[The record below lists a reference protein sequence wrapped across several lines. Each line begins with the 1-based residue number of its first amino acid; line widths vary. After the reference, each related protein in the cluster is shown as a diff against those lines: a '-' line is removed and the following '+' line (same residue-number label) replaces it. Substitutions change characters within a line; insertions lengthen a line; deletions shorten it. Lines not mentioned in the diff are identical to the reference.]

1 MNKSSRLPGFYKV
14 SLEARVAVVAEL
26 AGLTAGE
33 KAILMGEGLSPAQAN
48 QMIENVVGI
57 HALPLGIAVNFL
69 INGQDYLIPM
79 AIEEPSVVAGA
90 SFAARLVRDGG
101 GFTTSSD
108 EPVMIG
114 QIQVVDVADPWAA
127 RFELLAQKSRLLQLA
142 DQTDPLIASLG
153 GGARDLTV
161 RVVEDSPSTSS
172 GHRTVGPMVVVH
184 LLFDCRDAMGANTVN
199 TACEALAPEVENI
212 TSGRVVLRI
221 ISNLA
226 DRRLARARCTIP
238 AEVLAFEPFAGQTVS
253 THIVEAYALAANDPY
268 RAATHN
274 KGIMNGIDA
283 VAVATG
289 QDWRAVEAG
298 AHAYAARRGRYT
310 SLSHWSVD
318 ADGNLVGTLE
328 LPLAVGIVG
337 GASRVHPTAKVALK
351 IVDVK
356 TAQELAEVMAAVG
369 LAQNLA
375 ALRALATEGIQRGH
389 MELHARQ
396 VAIAAG
402 ATANMV
408 ELIAGRLVAEQEI
421 RLDRAQELVQ
431 KLSTLGEGLSTEP
444 ILSSSKGPSRLGQRP
459 SANDF

>member
-1 MNKSSRLPGFYKV
+1 MNKSSRLPGLYKL
-14 SLEARVAVVAEL
+14 SLEERAAVVAEW
-26 AGLTAGE
+26 AGLTAEE
-33 KAILMGEGLSPAQAN
+33 KAILMGEGLSPTQAD
-48 QMIENVVGI
+48 QMIENAVGI

-69 INGQDYLIPM
+69 INGRDYFIPM
-79 AIEEPSVVAGA
+79 AIEEPSVIAGA

-101 GFTTSSD
+101 GFTASSD

-114 QIQVVDVADPWAA
+114 QIQVLDVADPWAA
-127 RFELLAQKSRLLQLA
+127 RSELLAHKSRLLQLA
-142 DQTDPLIASLG
+142 DQTDPLIVSLG
-153 GGARDLTV
+153 GGARDLIV
-161 RVVEDSPSTSS
+161 RVIEDSV
-172 GHRTVGPMVVVH
+172 VGPMLVVH

-212 TSGRVVLRI
+212 TGGRVVLRI

-226 DRRLARARCTIP
+226 DRRLARAKCTIP
-238 AEVLAFEPFAGQTVS
+238 AEALAFEGFSGQAVVRR
-253 THIVEAYALAANDPY
+253 IVEAYTLAAHDPY

-283 VAVATG
+283 VAIATG
-289 QDWRAVEAG
+289 QDWRALEAG
-298 AHAYAARRGRYT
+298 AHAYAARNGHYT

-318 ADGNLVGTLE
+318 AEGNLTGMLE

-337 GASRVHPTAKVALK
+337 GASQVHPTARVALK
-351 IVDVK
+351 ILGVK

-396 VAIAAG
+396 LAIAAG
-402 ATANMV
+402 ATGDLV
-408 ELIAGRLVAEQEI
+408 ETIAERLVAERRI
-421 RLDRAQELVQ
+421 RLDRAQELVRE
-431 KLSTLGEGLSTEP
+431 LGTG
-444 ILSSSKGPSRLGQRP
+444 G
-459 SANDF
+459 